1 MKSRFGRILLLLST
15 TLLALPLWAGSGGPQ
30 VFTGEVMDSVCAKNG
45 SHDEMMDEM
54 KSMGHDKATCS
65 QKCIQLGAKYVL
77 YDAAKKT
84 VYNLD
89 DPDKV
94 ESFAGRKVRVSGT
107 LEKNKIKIANV
118 QAAD

>member
-1 MKSRFGRILLLLST
+1 MRTRFGRILLLLST
-15 TLLALPLWAGSGGPQ
+15 PLLALPLCAGQSGLQ
-30 VFTGEVMDSVCAKNG
+30 VFTGEVMDSLCAKNG

-54 KSMGHDKATCS
+54 KSMGRDKATCT
-65 QKCIQLGAKYVL
+65 QKCIQLGGKYVL

-94 ESFAGRKVRVSGT
+94 EAFAGRKVRVSGT
-107 LEKNKIKIANV
+107 LEKNKIRVSSV

>member
-1 MKSRFGRILLLLST
+1 MRTRFGRILLLLSVP
-15 TLLALPLWAGSGGPQ
+15 LLALPLWAGQSGPQ
-30 VFTGEVMDSVCAKNG
+30 VFTGEVMDSLCAKNG

-54 KSMGHDKATCS
+54 KSMGRDKATCS
-65 QKCIQLGAKYVL
+65 QKCIQLGGKYVL

-84 VYNLD
+84 VYDLD

-94 ESFAGRKVRVSGT
+94 EAFAGRKVRVSGT
-107 LEKNKIKIANV
+107 LEKHKIRISTV

>member
-1 MKSRFGRILLLLST
+1 MKTCFGRILLLLST
-15 TLLALPLWAGSGGPQ
+15 TLLALPLWAGQSDPQ
-30 VFTGEVMDSVCAKNG
+30 VFTGEVMDSLCAKNG

-54 KSMGHDKATCS
+54 KSMGRDKASCS

-107 LEKNKIKIANV
+107 LEKNKIKIASV